1 MLIIPSIDL
10 IDGKCVRL
18 LKGDYGAKTVYSQAP
33 EDTAKSFEDAG
44 ARWIHIVDLDAARGQ
59 GRNNRAVIRRIC
71 RSVSCKVEVGGGIRS
86 EEDVR
91 ELLDAGIERL
101 ILATILVW
109 EPDTVAGWVRR
120 YGQRF
125 VGDIAA
131 LDGIVRIKGWE
142 SDTGLTDESLA
153 TRIKAIGI
161 ETVIYTNISQDG
173 TLSGPD
179 IEGTNRI
186 AERSGLS
193 VILSGGIS
201 SNADVETVHQK
212 KHPGVVG
219 IITGKAVFE
228 GRVALGDLI
237 SRFQLPGD

>member
-1 MLIIPSIDL
+1 MLFRSD
-10 IDGKCVRL
+10 
-18 LKGDYGAKTVYSQAP
+18 
-33 EDTAKSFEDAG
+33 
-44 ARWIHIVDLDAARGQ
+44 
-59 GRNNRAVIRRIC
+59 VIRRI
-71 RSVSCKVEVGGGIRS
+71 RNSVSCKVEVGGGIRS
-86 EEDVR
+86 EEDVG
-91 ELLDAGIERL
+91 ELFDAGIDRL
-101 ILATILVW
+101 VLGTILVR
-109 EPDTVAGWVRR
+109 EPNTVAGWVRR

-161 ETVIYTNISQDG
+161 EIVIYTNISQDG

-201 SNADVETVHQK
+201 SNADVETVHQN
-212 KHPGVVG
+212 KHPGVAG
-219 IITGKAVFE
+219 IITGKAVLE

-237 SRFQLPGD
+237 LRFQLPED